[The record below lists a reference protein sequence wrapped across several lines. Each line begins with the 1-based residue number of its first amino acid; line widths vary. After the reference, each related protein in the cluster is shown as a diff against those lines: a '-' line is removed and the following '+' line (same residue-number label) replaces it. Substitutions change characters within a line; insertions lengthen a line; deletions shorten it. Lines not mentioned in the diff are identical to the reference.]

1 MRPGNL
7 LKVEYRGDQRKERG
21 RWSYPRRREPSKKQL
36 TAAVAAR
43 RAVAALDDECRD
55 LLARD
60 EALGDGLIRQLL
72 AEKRALRKQ
81 WAALSLRNYVRLR
94 QAPLNPRRKRL
105 MRMRYVQGQTWAAI
119 TAAFGL
125 SRQYLMREH
134 NRSLEILANQK
145 ERAA

>member
-1 MRPGNL
+1 MALTPTAQA
-7 LKVEYRGDQRKERG
+7 V
-21 RWSYPRRREPSKKQL
+21 KKQL
-36 TAAVAAR
+36 SAAVAAR

-81 WAALSLRNYVRLR
+81 WAALSLRNYARL
-94 QAPLNPRRKRL
+94 QHAPLNSRRRRL

-119 TAAFGL
+119 TAAFGV

-134 NRSLEILANQK
+134 NRSLELLTGEK
-145 ERAA
+145 EAVA